1 MSTSVKPTAQAKK
14 EQTVRE
20 AQAALDANGSTLAP
34 EPSALE
40 KLKKQAAGKV
50 FTSGGTANLTGTYEG
65 VNADDPRWS
74 KLFDVLTKQCGK
86 LAREMVLRLDN
97 NNQIVID
104 DKEAAIIAKSLVH
117 KSETNAV
124 IETYLP
130 MLLGAKWAKNRG
142 NQRMRDVVKE
152 GVEFSFAM
160 FKRIS

>member
-1 MSTSVKPTAQAKK
+1 MNTTNKNTKAAK
-14 EQTVRE
+14 EQTARE
-20 AQAALDANGSTLAP
+20 AQAALDAKGSTLAP
-34 EPSALE
+34 EPTALD
-40 KLKKQAAGKV
+40 KLKQQAAGKV
-50 FTSGGTANLTGTYEG
+50 YATGGTANLAGTYEV

-74 KLFDVLTKQCGK
+74 KLFDVLTRQCGK

-117 KSETNAV
+117 KSETNTV

-130 MLLGAKWAKNRG
+130 MLLGAKWSKNRG
-142 NQRMRDVVKE
+142 NQKMRDVVKE

>member
-1 MSTSVKPTAQAKK
+1 MNATNKNTKPAK
-14 EQTVRE
+14 EQTARE

-50 FTSGGTANLTGTYEG
+50 FTSGGTANLVGTYEV

-86 LAREMVLRLDN
+86 LAREMLLRLDK

-130 MLLGAKWAKNRG
+130 MLLGAKWAKARG
-142 NQRMRDVVKE
+142 NQKMRDVVKE